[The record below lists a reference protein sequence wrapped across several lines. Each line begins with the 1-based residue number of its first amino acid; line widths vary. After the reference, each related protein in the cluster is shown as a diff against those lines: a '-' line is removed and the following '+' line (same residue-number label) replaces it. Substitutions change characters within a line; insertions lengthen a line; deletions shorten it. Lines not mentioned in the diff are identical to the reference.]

1 MIKLGLPAID
11 LLMWTC
17 GQRYSAIYQASILTL
32 VSFKLSLSIFLCI
45 VQTINHLNERCLKV
59 QLVKSPLVVAK
70 SFDHAFNFVF
80 HIGIGCLFF
89 TAAISLATRRHCC
102 IVAFFFRFLV
112 PKAELP

>member
-32 VSFKLSLSIFLCI
+32 VSFKLYLSIFLCI

-80 HIGIGCLFF
+80 HIGIGCLFLLQLF
-89 TAAISLATRRHCC
+89 LLPHGG
-102 IVAFFFRFLV
+102 IVVLLPFFSGF
-112 PKAELP
+112 